1 MNRIADWWLKLWA
14 VSLGMILLAG
24 SENPSNGISA
34 AFMCSCGM
42 FLLLPIAMRTQ
53 TKAPTLRVPS
63 GKEAV
68 SGPSPH
74 SMEARINQA
83 RQLEKA
89 KEYAEAAKAY
99 YDLGMFPEAARAG
112 KMQMEIDPSTTV
124 YIGSVGD
131 TIIQDSV
138 VMNDEEGGRES
149 QCKRCGQG
157 VQTDWSTCPFC
168 TSPL

>member
-24 SENPSNGISA
+24 SENPSNGINA

-42 FLLLPIAMRTQ
+42 FLILPIAMRTQ
-53 TKAPTLRVPS
+53 TKAPTLRVPHED
-63 GKEAV
+63 GPT
-68 SGPSPH
+68 SGPAPH
-74 SMEARINQA
+74 TMEAKINQA

-89 KEYAEAAKAY
+89 KEYARAAKAY

-112 KMQMEIDPSTTV
+112 KLQMEIDPSTTV

-138 VMNDEEGGRES
+138 VMSDEERGRGS
-149 QCKRCGQG
+149 QCKRCGQS
-157 VQTDWSTCPFC
+157 VQSDWSTCPFC

>member
-1 MNRIADWWLKLWA
+1 MNRVADWWLKLW
-14 VSLGMILLAG
+14 VISLGMILLAG
-24 SENPSNGISA
+24 SENPSNGINA

-42 FLLLPIAMRTQ
+42 FLILPIAMRTQ
-53 TKAPTLRVPS
+53 TKAPTLRVPHED
-63 GKEAV
+63 GPT
-68 SGPSPH
+68 SGPAPH
-74 SMEARINQA
+74 TMEAKINQA

-89 KEYAEAAKAY
+89 KEYARAAKAY

-112 KMQMEIDPSTTV
+112 KLQMEIAPSTTV

-138 VMNDEEGGRES
+138 VMNDQERGHGS
-149 QCKRCGQG
+149 QCKRCGQS
-157 VQTDWSTCPFC
+157 VQSDWSTCPFC

>member
-1 MNRIADWWLKLWA
+1 MNRIADWWLKLWV

-24 SENPSNGISA
+24 SENPSNGINA

-42 FLLLPIAMRTQ
+42 FLILPIAMRTQ
-53 TKAPTLRVPS
+53 TKAPTLRVPH
-63 GKEAV
+63 EAGPT
-68 SGPSPH
+68 SGPAPH
-74 SMEARINQA
+74 TMEAKINQA

-89 KEYAEAAKAY
+89 KEYARAAKAY

-112 KMQMEIDPSTTV
+112 KLQMEIDPSTTI

-138 VMNDEEGGRES
+138 VMNDQERGHGS
-149 QCKRCGQG
+149 QCKRCGQS
-157 VQTDWSTCPFC
+157 VQSDWSTCPFC

>member
-24 SENPSNGISA
+24 SENPSNGINA

-42 FLLLPIAMRTQ
+42 FLILPIAMRTQ
-53 TKAPTLRVPS
+53 TKAPTLRVPHED
-63 GKEAV
+63 GPT
-68 SGPSPH
+68 SGPAPH
-74 SMEARINQA
+74 TMEAKINQA

-89 KEYAEAAKAY
+89 KEYARAAKAY

-112 KMQMEIDPSTTV
+112 KLQMEIDPSTTV

-131 TIIQDSV
+131 SIIQDSV
-138 VMNDEEGGRES
+138 LMNDQERGHGS
-149 QCKRCGQG
+149 QCKRCGQS
-157 VQTDWSTCPFC
+157 VQADWSTCPFC

>member
-24 SENPSNGISA
+24 SENPSNGINA

-42 FLLLPIAMRTQ
+42 FLILPIAMRTQ
-53 TKAPTLRVPS
+53 TKAPTLRVPHED
-63 GKEAV
+63 GPT
-68 SGPSPH
+68 SGPAPH
-74 SMEARINQA
+74 TMEAKINQA

-89 KEYAEAAKAY
+89 KEYARAAKAY

-112 KMQMEIDPSTTV
+112 KLQMEIDPSTTV

-131 TIIQDSV
+131 TFIQDSV
-138 VMNDEEGGRES
+138 VMNDQERGHGS
-149 QCKRCGQG
+149 QCKRCGQS
-157 VQTDWSTCPFC
+157 VQSDWSTCPFC

>member
-1 MNRIADWWLKLWA
+1 MSRIADWWLKLWA

-24 SENPSNGISA
+24 SESPSNGINA
-34 AFMCSCGM
+34 AFMCGCGM
-42 FLLLPIAMRTQ
+42 FLILPIAMRTQ
-53 TKAPTLRVPS
+53 SKTPTVRIPGGNGPVGGPAPGT
-63 GKEAV
+63 
-68 SGPSPH
+68 
-74 SMEARINQA
+74 MEARINEA
-83 RQLEKA
+83 RQLEQA
-89 KEYAEAAKAY
+89 NEYAKAAKAY

-112 KMQMEIDPSTTV
+112 NLQMEIDPSTTV

-138 VMNDEEGGRES
+138 VMNPDGQGHDS
-149 QCKRCGQG
+149 KCKRCGQG

>member
-1 MNRIADWWLKLWA
+1 MNRVADWWLKLW
-14 VSLGMILLAG
+14 VISLGMILLAG
-24 SENPSNGISA
+24 SENPSNGINA

-42 FLLLPIAMRTQ
+42 FLILPIAMRTQ
-53 TKAPTLRVPS
+53 TKAPTLRVPHED
-63 GKEAV
+63 GPT
-68 SGPSPH
+68 SGPAPH
-74 SMEARINQA
+74 TMEAKINQA

-89 KEYAEAAKAY
+89 KEYARAAKAY

-138 VMNDEEGGRES
+138 VMNDQERGHGS
-149 QCKRCGQG
+149 QCKRCGQS
-157 VQTDWSTCPFC
+157 VQSDWSTCPFC

>member
-24 SENPSNGISA
+24 SENPSNGINA

-42 FLLLPIAMRTQ
+42 FLILPIAMRTQ
-53 TKAPTLRVPS
+53 TKAPTLRVPHED
-63 GKEAV
+63 GPT
-68 SGPSPH
+68 SGPAPH
-74 SMEARINQA
+74 TMEAKINQA
-83 RQLEKA
+83 RRLEKA
-89 KEYAEAAKAY
+89 KEYARAAKAY

-112 KMQMEIDPSTTV
+112 KLQMEIDPSTTV

-138 VMNDEEGGRES
+138 VMNDQERGHGS
-149 QCKRCGQG
+149 QCKRCGQS
-157 VQTDWSTCPFC
+157 VQSDWSTCPFC